1 MKLATYSS
9 VMKAAFPE
17 RFITKAEADAF
28 GQYIARL
35 QAEAVAAGWTPEYV
49 ATLDSKDRKK

>member
-9 VMKAAFPE
+9 VMKAALPE
-17 RFITKAEADAF
+17 RFITKDEADAF

-35 QAEAVAAGWTPEYV
+35 QAGAVAAGWTPEYV
-49 ATLDSKDRKK
+49 AMLDGKESPK